1 MKKHLLLAAVLLP
14 LVACADTNKVMFY
27 DSYGS
32 GAQFVIKGRVVEGE
46 ESSSAKANDSW
57 LRNLRRNV
65 RIIKNSER
73 EDAALTLTVGPYTT
87 HTTADEEGYFRARA
101 TPAQALSPG
110 WHSIMAQGKR
120 TQGEG
125 KLLIVPKAN
134 TAGIISDIDDTVL
147 VSNVPNKKKLL
158 ENTLLK
164 NPRQRETFPGT
175 AAFYT
180 GLLAHNAVPIA
191 APVFYVSASPHQLA
205 GNIESLLTQ
214 NHFPPGV
221 LITKQI
227 SGTGRDPL
235 LDQTQYKMA
244 QIETLFAALPWVKF
258 TLIGDDGE
266 SDPETYREIQAKYP
280 QRVDA
285 IYIRKVNPD
294 PGRLAYPGQLDL
306 ATAIEK

>member
-1 MKKHLLLAAVLLP
+1 MQRLLLCVLLLP
-14 LVACADTNKVMFY
+14 LLAYADHNAVVFY

-32 GAQFVIKGRVVEGE
+32 EANFIIKGRVIEGE
-46 ESSSAKANDSW
+46 ELSSAKASDSW
-57 LRNLRRNV
+57 LRNLWRNL
-65 RIIKNSER
+65 RILKNSER

-87 HTTADEEGYFRARA
+87 HTATDDEGYFRVASKSA
-101 TPAQALSPG
+101 ESLSPG
-110 WHSIMAQGKR
+110 WHSIVAQGKR

-125 KLLIVPKAN
+125 RLLIVPRAN

-147 VSNVPNKKKLL
+147 VSNVPDKKKLL

-164 NPRQRETFPGT
+164 NPQQREAFPGT

-180 GLLAHNAVPIA
+180 GLLAHNAVPSA
-191 APVFYVSASPHQLA
+191 APLFFLSASPQQLA
-205 GNIESLLTQ
+205 GNIESFLSQ
-214 NHFPPGV
+214 NRFPPGV

-235 LDQTQYKMA
+235 LDQKQYKTT

-266 SDPETYREIQAKYP
+266 SDPETYRDIQAKYP
-280 QRVDA
+280 ERVSA
-285 IYIRKVNPD
+285 VYIRKVNPD
-294 PGRLAYPGQLDL
+294 PKRLAYPGQLDL
-306 ATAIEK
+306 ATAIKQ